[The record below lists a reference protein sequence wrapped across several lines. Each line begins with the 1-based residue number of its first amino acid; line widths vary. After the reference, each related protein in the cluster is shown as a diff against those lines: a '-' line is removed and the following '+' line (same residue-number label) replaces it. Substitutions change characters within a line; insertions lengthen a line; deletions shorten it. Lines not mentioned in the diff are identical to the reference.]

1 MRTRKVVLH
10 FKFSKKLPKWDLEA
24 WSRQQGHA
32 HGLRAKPDNS
42 ELPPDSE
49 NTDSPKR
56 PKKLKV
62 KVLKTEA
69 KEFKDM
75 TSEELE
81 KYLQQ
86 RNDESDDGKV
96 FELPKSRKD
105 SSN

>member
-1 MRTRKVVLH
+1 MWSSILN
-10 FKFSKKLPKWDLEA
+10 SLKKPPKWDLEA

-32 HGLRAKPDNS
+32 HGLRAKQDNS
-42 ELPPDSE
+42 ELPSDSE
-49 NTDSPKR
+49 NTDSLKR

-62 KVLKTEA
+62 KVLKTET

-81 KYLQQ
+81 KYLRQ